1 MARGLDLILRLDYAP
16 VTLKGGEYWMLKRGN
31 GQEPIL
37 LMWAPGY
44 HQTEGVRLCS
54 QRSNLGRASYAWF
67 LEVTA
72 GWQRNSSMGA
82 WTDRLG
88 IALSLLSVMKFIM

>member
-16 VTLKGGEYWMLKRGN
+16 VTLKGGKYWMLKRGN

-44 HQTEGVRLCS
+44 HQTEQKES
-54 QRSNLGRASYAWF
+54 DSA
-67 LEVTA
+67 
-72 GWQRNSSMGA
+72 
-82 WTDRLG
+82 DRK
-88 IALSLLSVMKFIM
+88 SVV